1 LQESGGAGTMEAL
14 VPGSESS
21 RAPAFLRVYVGEQ
34 KTGVI
39 ISNPDDILLQNR
51 NSFIERGKTL

>member
-1 LQESGGAGTMEAL
+1 MEAL